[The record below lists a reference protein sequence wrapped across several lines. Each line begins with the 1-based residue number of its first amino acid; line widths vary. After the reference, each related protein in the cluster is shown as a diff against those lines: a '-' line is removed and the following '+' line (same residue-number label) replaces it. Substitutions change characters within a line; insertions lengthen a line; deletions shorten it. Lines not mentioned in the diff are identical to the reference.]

1 MLTEVRYHAPH
12 VQVGHAGTLDP
23 LASGLL
29 LVCVGKA
36 TKFSDDFM
44 ATDKRYSGTV
54 RLGQATASYDA
65 ESEVVEEA
73 AWEHITGGA
82 WGQGPGQGLG
92 YRPILGLWPGP
103 GACGVGPW
111 AWAWA
116 IVWAK
121 VGTELI
127 NGGGHAMHL
136 QWMEQLTHTHG
147 FRARRGTT

>member
-1 MLTEVRYHAPH
+1 MVTQVLSHARTA
-12 VQVGHAGTLDP
+12 QVGHAGTLDP

-82 WGQGPGQGLG
+82 GGQGLGQGPGVLG
-92 YRPILGLWPGP
+92 WYWGYGRAQAQAAWGR
-103 GACGVGPW
+103 ARGPW
-111 AWAWA
+111 ANG
-116 IVWAK
+116 
-121 VGTELI
+121 GTELM
-127 NGGGHAMHL
+127 NGGGM
-136 QWMEQLTHTHG
+136 QCVYG
-147 FRARRGTT
+147 RNS